1 MSNVQSHLHNFR
13 KNATLNIT
21 SNVKTQPSSRPR
33 SPIPSNSRSKS
44 PMPIRKQVVSSKGAK
59 AVTSLSH
66 NLKREGEWIKSCE
79 ESDEEATSEHKIDAF
94 ELFVHENL
102 DQSGVVLTEQ
112 EEKLVQVTTR
122 IETKEERTKYASLGD
137 VESCQVSDQEASS
150 EDEEDDYFYYD
161 EDEIEDFESFVHENL
176 DQSGFDLTE
185 DEEKLIQEQINYTLN
200 FSEI

>member
-1 MSNVQSHLHNFR
+1 
-13 KNATLNIT
+13 
-21 SNVKTQPSSRPR
+21 
-33 SPIPSNSRSKS
+33 
-44 PMPIRKQVVSSKGAK
+44 MPIRKQVVSSKGAK
-59 AVTSLSH
+59 AVTSLS
-66 NLKREGEWIKSCE
+66 NKLKREGEWIKSCE

-102 DQSGVVLTEQ
+102 DQSGVVLTEH

-122 IETKEERTKYASLGD
+122 IETKEERTKYASVGD

-150 EDEEDDYFYYD
+150 EDEEDEYFYYD
-161 EDEIEDFESFVHENL
+161 EDEMEDFEYFVHENL

-185 DEEKLIQEQINYTLN
+185 DEEKEFESFVHENLDHSGFDLTEDEEKLIQEQIDYTLN